1 MQLTTLNVFL
11 GQELLRSNMEEIQ
24 GRFSSLL
31 LMVRQEMES
40 RNVSPLDLR
49 QYLVSFFQRDDFLTD
64 SMDIVKMFDRVT
76 ITRLWDY
83 QHYGPLEK
91 IVRHFL
97 PNCDS
102 VRDAVS
108 NYKGYLSGF
117 FATTKII
124 DYIKHLQH
132 PKGDDLA
139 KNSSAATVEKY
150 TAVHYR
156 KLKVK
161 LKLNRKLSEVSL
173 SYINELWNAFV
184 EEFDLPSLTAV
195 IDQLIE
201 GSLIVTWLVPV
212 QDAEKIASY
221 VTQAVS
227 FFRRHQIV
235 IVTIDSHT
243 IYDEN
248 VMVGSKFII
257 ISSFRHLSLNNK

>member
-1 MQLTTLNVFL
+1 
-11 GQELLRSNMEEIQ
+11 MEEIQ

-31 LMVRQEMES
+31 LMVRQAMES
-40 RNVSPLDLR
+40 SNISALDLR
-49 QYLVSFFQRDDFLTD
+49 QYLVGFFQRDDFLSDTP
-64 SMDIVKMFDRVT
+64 DIVKMFDRVT
-76 ITRLWDY
+76 VMRLWDY

-124 DYIKHLQH
+124 DYIKHLQ
-132 PKGDDLA
+132 PPRSEDPA
-139 KNSSAATVEKY
+139 KSSSAATVEKY
-150 TAVHYR
+150 TAVHYQ

-173 SYINELWNAFV
+173 SYISELWNAFV
-184 EEFDLPSLTAV
+184 EEFDLPSLTVV

-201 GSLIVTWLVPV
+201 GSLIITWLVSTR
-212 QDAEKIASY
+212 DAERIVSKINA
-221 VTQAVS
+221 TKAVL
-227 FFRRHQIV
+227 FFRRHRIMM
-235 IVTIDSHT
+235 VTVNSHI
-243 IYDEN
+243 IYDED
-248 VMVGSKFII
+248 VMVGSKFMI
-257 ISSFRHLSLNNK
+257 ISYCSSRDLSLISFSFM